1 MPVRKPIKQHEI
13 PKEIIANI
21 DNQKL
26 IEYKNGK
33 KAACVK
39 CECPH
44 CGEKRWIRIAY
55 IRSGHTKTSR
65 CRSCYLNR
73 GANFKPMIPS
83 EQPEPKEDYILHFDH
98 QKLRR
103 EESNG
108 KQMMII
114 LTECPD
120 CGIKKWNRI
129 NAIRNKKLKSTRC
142 TSCAQKNRV
151 HPLPSNG
158 ITITNGYRE
167 INIRTLDKETRK
179 LVKKYMLKGSNRNYV
194 YEHRLV
200 ALKKFGPKIFE
211 NKVVVRHINGDKLD
225 NSPDN
230 IMIGSQN
237 DNIKD
242 HMTANNNMKVWRS
255 FAVFLLNNFVL
266 KKST

>member
-1 MPVRKPIKQHEI
+1 MPVRKPIEQHEI

-33 KAACVK
+33 KAACVE

-44 CGEKRWIRIAY
+44 CGEKRWIRISF
-55 IRSGHTKTSR
+55 IRCGHTKTSR
-65 CRSCYLNR
+65 CHSCYYDR

-83 EQPEPKEDYILHFDH
+83 EQPEPARDYIIHFDH

-103 EESNG
+103 ERSTG
-108 KQMMII
+108 KQMAII

-120 CGIKKWNRI
+120 CGVKKWNRI
-129 NAIRNKKLKSTRC
+129 NAIRNKKFKSTRC
-142 TSCAQKNRV
+142 RACSQKHRV
-151 HPLPSNG
+151 HSLRSNG

-167 INIRTLDKETRK
+167 IHIRTLDKETRK
-179 LVKKYMLKGSNRNYV
+179 LVKKYNLDKRNYV
-194 YEHRLV
+194 YEHRVV
-200 ALKKFGPKIFE
+200 ALKKFGAQIFE
-211 NKVVVRHINGDKLD
+211 NKIVVRHINGNKLD

-242 HMTANNNMKVWRS
+242 HMTANNDMKAWRG
-255 FAVFLLNNFVL
+255 FAAFLLNNFVL
-266 KKST
+266 KKPT